1 MFLYFGKQKVFSFLF
16 AVGLQQNKDNWI
28 LVRQVTNCSAPVG
41 GWRKQRKKNNLM
53 EKVKGENKKRKIWIF
68 C

>member
-28 LVRQVTNCSAPVG
+28 LVRQVTNCSAPVC
-41 GWRKQRKKNNLM
+41 GWRKQRKKNLM
-53 EKVKGENKKRKIWIF
+53 EKVKGENKERKIRVFW
-68 C
+68 